1 MILQVEDCIDCL
13 RVLHNDCYRYVFLFD
28 HSSGH
33 AKKRIGGLDVGA
45 MNKGFGGKNMR
56 GTLIE
61 KKEGYLGPYHSVDNS
76 RMIQVGQVQEL
87 VYSDEESI
95 TDGDGPF
102 YLTAA
107 EKEASRLDTEV
118 ALPPKK
124 VKHREI
130 TKKELV
136 DVLMNTDRG
145 KDDGRLTLSKMLV
158 RDLRKLA
165 ANLGIPTTK
174 LVTHQMKPG
183 WAGKGKGLLQVLWE
197 RGWIDE
203 SKISQ
208 YKKIVIDDSGLVVKE
223 FSLAHMLETCTDF
236 ANEKTQLEF
245 VCQSLGTEALITTKY
260 HAEYAGEGIEYS
272 WGAAKA
278 AYRRYPLASKKG
290 KDQFVELVTKCTSRS
305 VLKTDLICKFSRR
318 ARSYMLTYK
327 SLEIVNE
334 GSKDQ
339 SNEKSNDFTHKH
351 IENMQKKSGVTVLRS
366 ISTKDSLPFR

>member
-1 MILQVEDCIDCL
+1 ME
-13 RVLHNDCYRYVFLFD
+13 
-28 HSSGH
+28 
-33 AKKRIGGLDVGA
+33 
-45 MNKGFGGKNMR
+45 
-56 GTLIE
+56 
-61 KKEGYLGPYHSVDNS
+61 
-76 RMIQVGQVQEL
+76 
-87 VYSDEESI
+87 
-95 TDGDGPF
+95 
-102 YLTAA
+102 
-107 EKEASRLDTEV
+107 
-118 ALPPKK
+118 LPPKK
-124 VKHREI
+124 VGHREI

-136 DVLMNTDRG
+136 DALMNTDRG

-165 ANLGIPTTK
+165 ANLSIPTTK

-260 HAEYAGEGIEYS
+260 HAEYAGEGIGYS

-278 AYRRYPLASKKG
+278 VYRRYPLR
-290 KDQFVELVTKCTSRS
+290 TS
-305 VLKTDLICKFSRR
+305 
-318 ARSYMLTYK
+318 
-327 SLEIVNE
+327 
-334 GSKDQ
+334 
-339 SNEKSNDFTHKH
+339 
-351 IENMQKKSGVTVLRS
+351 
-366 ISTKDSLPFR
+366 